1 MQDIVLSLV
10 FASAVLFFMIYPATL
25 LTEWTARHLS
35 LSLHARNKVA
45 VIITIALALLAGA
58 ALRWL

>member
-1 MQDIVLSLV
+1 MQEVILSLV

-25 LTEWTARHLS
+25 LTEWAGRWLPMS
-35 LSLHARNKVA
+35 MQARNTVA
-45 VIITIALALLAGA
+45 VLMTVLLALMAGM